1 MGKLVIGAN
10 GQELAPGI
18 VKIAYHTPAGTL
30 DISSNGVYDVAQ
42 YSMADVQ
49 VPQPTGTYD
58 VESNGIYDISGYEFV
73 DVQVPTSAPQYY
85 IEKIISDGKFISGPQ
100 FMDLSSITSF
110 GAYSMA
116 YAYYRSNV
124 TGTVDLSSAINIDEG
139 AFYYAFYQTNITSV
153 NLHNLSSV
161 TTRHAFYGA
170 FQDCF
175 SIQSVDLSSL
185 TTISGGYG
193 CYGMFANCVG
203 LTTVDLSHIT
213 SISGESTCGQMF
225 FYCSV
230 LTGKID
236 LSSLTTMNGTIG
248 LGVCDGMFYGC
259 QNITEVDLSSLEQI
273 LGSDAN
279 NMFSYCYSLS
289 SVDLSSLRT
298 VFSMAGA
305 FSHCR
310 SLKTLS
316 FPSLTSTGLINPYN
330 QEFTNMLNGV
340 TGCTVHFPSNLQSIM
355 SSWSDVINGFSGTN
369 TIVLFDLP
377 ATS

>member
-1 MGKLVIGAN
+1 MGKLIIGAN

-42 YSMADVQ
+42 YSLADVQ
-49 VPQPTGTYD
+49 VPQPTGTYT
-58 VESNGIYDISGYEFV
+58 VESNGIYDITGYEFV
-73 DVQVPTSAPQYY
+73 DVQVPSAPQYY
-85 IEKIISDGKFISGPQ
+85 IEKIISDGKFISGPHL
-100 FMDLSSITSF
+100 MDLSSITSF
-110 GAYSMA
+110 DAYSMA
-116 YAYYRSNV
+116 YSYYWSNV
-124 TGTVDLSSAINIDEG
+124 TGTVNLSSAINIEEG
-139 AFYYAFYQTNITSV
+139 AFYQAFYQTNITSV

-161 TTRHAFYGA
+161 TTWNAFYGA
-170 FQDCF
+170 FQNCF
-175 SIQSVDLSSL
+175 SIQSVDLTSL

-193 CYGMFANCVG
+193 CYWMFAGCQG

-213 SISGESTCGQMF
+213 SISGEATCQRMF
-225 FYCSV
+225 FNCTG

-248 LGVCDGMFYGC
+248 YGVCNGMFEWC
-259 QNITEVDLSSLEQI
+259 NNITEVDLSNLEEI

-279 NMFSYCYSLS
+279 NMFSNCRSLS

-298 VFSMAGA
+298 VYSMGGA
-305 FSHCR
+305 FSQCL
-310 SLKTLS
+310 SLTSLS
-316 FPSLTSTGLINPYN
+316 FPSLTSTGLIHPYH
-330 QEFTNMLNGV
+330 QEFTNMLSDV
-340 TGCTVHFPSNLQSIM
+340 TGCTVHFPSNLQSTM
-355 SSWSDVINGFSGTN
+355 SSWSDVINGFGGTN